1 MNKKTPAS
9 GADGSDG
16 SGSEPLLKVTGLA
29 KHFPITKGVLKRK
42 VGAVQAVDGLTFDV
56 RPGETLGVVGE
67 SGCGKSTMGR
77 LVTRLLEPT
86 GGTIEFQGRD
96 ITHLSAGRMRPMRRD
111 IQMIFQDPYGSL
123 NPRHTVGGIIG
134 TPFRLQGV
142 KPDGGVKAEV
152 QRLLELV
159 GLNPEHYN
167 RYPHEFS
174 GGQRQRIGIARAL
187 ALNPK
192 LVVADEPV
200 SALDVS
206 IQAQVVNLL
215 DDLQDELGL
224 TYMIIAHDLSVI
236 RHVSDRIAVMYL
248 GKIVELAD
256 RNSLYEAPMHPY
268 TTALMSAVPVPDPRR
283 RGAKSERILLKG
295 DVPSPIS
302 PPSGCRFHTRCWK
315 ATKVCA
321 TTEPPLLQLK
331 TGHQVACHH
340 PENGED
346 QVPGDAPLVAD
357 VITVRSAEARK
368 PAEPVASAES
378 VVAAGRVE
386 AAVSAGAPEA
396 AVATGAGKSAGPV
409 EPAEESVAPESA
421 TTASAASAAPSASA
435 GPAGT
440 AGSSEVAESAEPPVA
455 TESPEVT
462 EPVEATG
469 TPEAAEPAR
478 PVAPASAEVPGEDPA
493 DGGGKGAAAPSGKAG
508 ESPDK

>member
-1 MNKKTPAS
+1 MPEQVATGEAAAG
-9 GADGSDG
+9 GASDG
-16 SGSEPLLKVTGLA
+16 PEPILKVTGLV

-42 VGAVQAVDGLTFDV
+42 VGAVQAVDGLSFDV

-77 LVTRLLEPT
+77 LITRLLEPT
-86 GGTIEFQGRD
+86 GGKVEFEGKD
-96 ITHLSAGRMRPMRRD
+96 ITHMSAGALRPLRRD

-123 NPRHTVGGIIG
+123 NPRHTIGGIVS
-134 TPFRLQGV
+134 TPFKLQGIE
-142 KPDGGVKAEV
+142 PEGGVKKEV

-159 GLNPEHYN
+159 GLSPEHYN

-224 TYMIIAHDLSVI
+224 TYVIIAHDLSVI

-256 RNSLYEAPMHPY
+256 RKSLYESPKHPY
-268 TTALMSAVPVPDPRR
+268 TKALLSAVPVPDPSR
-283 RGAKSERILLKG
+283 RGGKSDRILLKG

-315 ATKVCA
+315 ATEVCK
-321 TTEPPLLQLK
+321 TTDPPLIQLAP
-331 TGHQVACHH
+331 GHQAACHH
-340 PENGED
+340 PENAPD
-346 QVPGDAPLVAD
+346 QRPQDTVSVAARE
-357 VITVRSAEARK
+357 TVEL
-368 PAEPVASAES
+368 AEPGA
-378 VVAAGRVE
+378 
-386 AAVSAGAPEA
+386 SAGA
-396 AVATGAGKSAGPV
+396 GAGTGKPAAETAADAG
-409 EPAEESVAPESA
+409 EPD
-421 TTASAASAAPSASA
+421 
-435 GPAGT
+435 AGT
-440 AGSSEVAESAEPPVA
+440 AG
-455 TESPEVT
+455 TQ
-462 EPVEATG
+462 
-469 TPEAAEPAR
+469 
-478 PVAPASAEVPGEDPA
+478 D
-493 DGGGKGAAAPSGKAG
+493 AG
-508 ESPDK
+508 EPDKK